1 MTIGGVYNTV
11 RDGALGTV
19 PASIEN
25 VMVVFGACSGGT
37 DDTVYSYSDKDEMKA
52 AQGFGPLV
60 HAASYLLGSGPI
72 LLVPVNKDVA
82 GVAGA
87 ITKSGAGPTI
97 TVAGAPYDAY
107 EPILA
112 VTKAGDLGVGE
123 FKISLDGGDTYSGI
137 IQIPAGGT
145 YVIPD
150 SGMTLTFPAG
160 AYVKD
165 ETYTWPCSAPGF
177 STSELNDAIDAFL
190 LTPYQASLGLIVGTP
205 ADGAATAALA
215 AALQTKL
222 AAAETSKRY
231 MRVFIEGA
239 DDTDVNLLS
248 ATINTDAKRVVCG
261 AGFVELFSD
270 VDGRYYKRSAAW
282 VEARRALATKCSTH
296 IGRTKDGTLLGITSL
311 HRDER
316 KTPGLGTDTGRFCVL
331 RTYVEKAGAGY
342 FVEDDYT
349 LAAQGSDFSQL
360 RNGRVMDKALRISDA
375 GLWEYLHDDFELAAS
390 GTLAE
395 HEAKGIEEFIKQMLE
410 DGIVADKNA
419 SAVAFVVNRV
429 YTNRTL
435 RCKTRIQIRPDAKW
449 IEHDIGFTRTVSE

>member
-1 MTIGGVYNTV
+1 MTQTGVRNTV

-19 PASIEN
+19 PASVEN

-37 DDTVYSYSDKDEMKA
+37 DDEVYSYSDKDDMKA

-82 GVAGA
+82 GTVGA
-87 ITKSGAGPTI
+87 VTQSGTGPAV

-107 EPILA
+107 QPTAKI
-112 VTKAGDLGVGE
+112 TKAGALGVAE
-123 FKISLDGGDTYSGI
+123 FQVTLDGGDTWSGV
-137 IQIPAGGT
+137 IQVPVGGT
-145 YVIPD
+145 YAIPD
-150 SGMTLTFPAG
+150 SNMTLTFPAG
-160 AYVKD
+160 TYVLD
-165 ETYTWPCSAPGF
+165 ETYTWPCTAPGF

-190 LTPYQASLGLIVGTP
+190 LTPHQASLGLVVGTP

-215 AALQTKL
+215 AALQVKL

-231 MRVFIEGA
+231 MRFFIEAA
-239 DDTDVNLLS
+239 DDTDVNLLT

-282 VEARRALATKCSTH
+282 VMARRALQTKPNTH

-390 GTLAE
+390 GALAE

-410 DGIVADKNA
+410 DGLVADKNA

-429 YTNRTL
+429 YTNRTI
-435 RCKTRIQIRPDAKW
+435 RCKTRIQIKSDAKW